1 MQETGAAQG
10 KDIMQNGHMAQE
22 KHTVQ
27 SEIKDTA
34 DSHTYTIREMSRRYG
49 LPASTLRYY
58 EEIGLL
64 CNVRHTDK
72 GARIYKDEHIARLDG
87 ILCFKRTGLPIAK
100 IQEFYRYEADIASHT
115 GDILAMMTEQE
126 SAILRQMEE
135 LDAGLMHIRE
145 KILYYTEVQ
154 KAFARGEKQPR
165 WEEVVAAPASPGPE
179 VLADPVNQPQQPAG
193 KYPI

>member
-1 MQETGAAQG
+1 M
-10 KDIMQNGHMAQE
+10 E
-22 KHTVQ
+22 KN
-27 SEIKDTA
+27 TA
-34 DSHTYTIREMSRRYG
+34 PHKINNTAKPQTYIIRELSQRYG

-64 CNVRHTDK
+64 CNVRHTDR
-72 GARIYKDEHIARLDG
+72 GTRIYSEEHIARLDG

-115 GDILAMMTEQE
+115 GDILHMMTEQE
-126 SAILRQMEE
+126 STILRQIEE
-135 LDAGLMHIRE
+135 LNAGLVHIRE

-165 WEEVVAAPASPGPE
+165 WEEVIASSASPGSKA
-179 VLADPVNQPQQPAG
+179 LSDPVNQPEKPA
-193 KYPI
+193 